1 MTTRSLVDGDVAAGE
16 MGRSVDATL
25 RRVAVICR
33 LLGWSWMVL
42 LSTITLASDDN
53 ASAGV
58 VVGALAI
65 ATIWTAVTFGA
76 ARSHRTFSSARFVV
90 ADGVVAAIV
99 LLSST
104 IAGSEHFFHGGYP
117 MSWLGI
123 AAYAWGFRDTVLGSV
138 ALALEQGVVEL
149 AAGSGVVPI
158 AGSVT
163 FMVFGIVA
171 GWSFSALREADR
183 ERLEARESLDLEQQE
198 RARFEERAELANRLH
213 DSVLQTR
220 CVALRCVALRCVALR
235 REAGPRSGSCAERQ
249 VRYLARRQE
258 RELRG
263 TIDEYRSPYDPS
275 LRAALLHHCG
285 EIEDLYKVEVDVV
298 IRGDAEV
305 DDRYDVAIGAARAA
319 LINAAKHS
327 GRLDIYV
334 YAELSQS
341 RAKVYVRD
349 RGVGYDVTAAP
360 QRGVL
365 HSLTEPVE
373 AAGGSVEIKTAPGEG
388 TEVVITMDRMR

>member
-25 RRVAVICR
+25 RRVAVIFR

-76 ARSHRTFSSARFVV
+76 ARSHRTFSSVRFVV

-99 LLSST
+99 LLSSR

-149 AAGSGVVPI
+149 AAGSGAVPI

-183 ERLEARESLDLEQQE
+183 ERLEARESLALEQQE

-213 DSVLQTR
+213 DSVLQTLVALR
-220 CVALRCVALRCVALR
+220 CVALRCVALRCVAR
-235 REAGPRSGSCAERQ
+235 RGTNARFGTWLAARSGSCAERSTNTDRHTTRASAPPCSTT
-249 VRYLARRQE
+249 VE
-258 RELRG
+258 RSRTCTKSRSTLSSVAMQRSMIG
-263 TIDEYRSPYDPS
+263 T
-275 LRAALLHHCG
+275 
-285 EIEDLYKVEVDVV
+285 
-298 IRGDAEV
+298 
-305 DDRYDVAIGAARAA
+305 
-319 LINAAKHS
+319 
-327 GRLDIYV
+327 
-334 YAELSQS
+334 
-341 RAKVYVRD
+341 
-349 RGVGYDVTAAP
+349 T
-360 QRGVL
+360 
-365 HSLTEPVE
+365 
-373 AAGGSVEIKTAPGEG
+373 
-388 TEVVITMDRMR
+388 

>member
-1 MTTRSLVDGDVAAGE
+1 MSTRSLVDGDVAAGKI
-16 MGRSVDATL
+16 GRSVDATL
-25 RRVAVICR
+25 RRVAVIFR

-42 LSTITLASDDN
+42 LSTITLASDDE

-65 ATIWTAVTFGA
+65 ATIWTAVTLGA
-76 ARSHRTFSSARFVV
+76 ARSHRTLSSARFVV

-104 IAGSEHFFHGGYP
+104 IAGAEHFFHGGYP

-138 ALALEQGVVEL
+138 ALAIEQGVVEL
-149 AAGSGVVPI
+149 VGGSGAVPV

-183 ERLEARESLDLEQQE
+183 ERLEARESLAREQQE

-213 DSVLQTR
+213 DSVLQT
-220 CVALRCVALRCVALR
+220 LIALR
-235 REAGPRSGSCAERQ
+235 REAGDERQ

-258 RELRG
+258 RELRS

-275 LRAALLHHCG
+275 LRAALLNHCG

-305 DDRYDVAIGAARAA
+305 DDRYDAAIGAAREA

-327 GRLDIYV
+327 ERLDIYV
-334 YAELSQS
+334 YAELSQP
-341 RAKVYVRD
+341 RAKVFIRD
-349 RGVGYDVTAAP
+349 RGVGYDLTTPP

-365 HSLTEPVE
+365 HSLIEPVE
-373 AAGGSVEIKTAPGEG
+373 AAGGSVDIRTAPGEG
-388 TEVVITMDRMR
+388 TEVVITMDRKT

>member
-213 DSVLQTR
+213 DSVLQTL
-220 CVALRCVALRCVALR
+220 VALRCVALRCVAR
-235 REAGPRSGSCAERQ
+235 RGTNARFGTWLAARSGSCAERSTNTDRHTTRASAPPCSTT
-249 VRYLARRQE
+249 VE
-258 RELRG
+258 RSRTCTKSRSTLSSVAMQRSMIG
-263 TIDEYRSPYDPS
+263 T
-275 LRAALLHHCG
+275 
-285 EIEDLYKVEVDVV
+285 
-298 IRGDAEV
+298 
-305 DDRYDVAIGAARAA
+305 
-319 LINAAKHS
+319 
-327 GRLDIYV
+327 
-334 YAELSQS
+334 
-341 RAKVYVRD
+341 
-349 RGVGYDVTAAP
+349 T
-360 QRGVL
+360 
-365 HSLTEPVE
+365 
-373 AAGGSVEIKTAPGEG
+373 
-388 TEVVITMDRMR
+388 